1 MEKPVPMEKSA
12 PIAKPAAPTIDLAG
26 GVAMPRLGLGTWPLT
41 GESAERAVTQAI
53 SCGYRSIDTAA
64 VYGNEDGVGRGLV
77 ASGVDRSELFV
88 TTKLART
95 AHGYDTALRAF
106 EQSLRQL
113 ALEYVDLYLIHWPMP
128 ALDLYV
134 DSWRA
139 LIRLQ
144 ADGRVRAI
152 GVSNFKPAHVDRLI
166 EETGVV
172 PAVNQIELNP
182 RTNRADT
189 RAYHRRKGIVTES
202 WAPLGSGTDLL
213 AEPIL
218 AELATK
224 YRKAPGQIALR
235 WHMELGLV
243 ATPRSV
249 HPQRM
254 ASNIDLF
261 DFRLTDDE
269 IQRLTALDTGAHPAV
284 DSDTFVGPPSTT
296 APE

>member
-1 MEKPVPMEKSA
+1 MEKST
-12 PIAKPAAPTIDLAG
+12 APTVDLGG
-26 GVAMPRLGLGTWPLT
+26 GVAMPRLGFGTWPMT
-41 GESAERAVTQAI
+41 GDAAEEAVTQAI
-53 SCGYRSIDTAA
+53 SRGYRSIDTAA
-64 VYGNEDGVGRGLV
+64 VYGNENSVGRGIA
-77 ASGVDRSELFV
+77 ASGIDRSDVFV

-106 EQSLRQL
+106 EQSAREL
-113 ALEYVDLYLIHWPMP
+113 ATDYLDLYLIHWPMP

-144 ADGRVRAI
+144 SDGRVRAI

-182 RTNRADT
+182 RTNRADV
-189 RAYHRRKGIVTES
+189 RAYHERMGIVTES

-213 AEPIL
+213 AEPVL

-224 YRKAPGQIALR
+224 YHKQPGQIVLR

-243 ATPRSV
+243 ATPRSAN
-249 HPQRM
+249 PQRM
-254 ASNIDLF
+254 SSNIDVF
-261 DFRLTDDE
+261 DFVLTEDE
-269 IQRLTALDTGAHPAV
+269 VQRISALDTGSHPAV
-284 DSDTFVGPPSTT
+284 DSDTFVGPP
-296 APE
+296 APD